1 MNIENGRVI
10 DRTETGVMLKSALR
24 ALVDKYRL
32 TMVCTPNQS
41 VILRDISPEQRE
53 GVEAILSSYG
63 VKPIEQVSGWKHDWW
78 QRRGWWGRARPVGVG
93 IVGGGDVVVVLML
106 MVFLVWILC
115 VPSPSFRPKL
125 RRLFLAMAKRQ
136 INYFSFICL
145 LCIYLR

>member
-63 VKPIEQVSGWKHDWW
+63 VKPIEQVSGS
-78 QRRGWWGRARPVGVG
+78 GVG
-93 IVGGGDVVVVLML
+93 WGS
-106 MVFLVWILC
+106 W
-115 VPSPSFRPKL
+115 
-125 RRLFLAMAKRQ
+125 RQ
-136 INYFSFICL
+136 G
-145 LCIYLR
+145 